1 MATPT
6 EKAIQT
12 YSIDPAHSRLGF
24 TVRHMGFSKVRGSF
38 EQFEG
43 TIRMTPDDLAT
54 LEAEATIQTQS
65 ITTNAQD
72 RDEHL
77 RSADFFEVDTYPTI
91 TFESTEVRDVSG
103 NSFTLVGEL
112 TMHGVTK
119 TVELEGEFLGAG
131 TDPWG
136 GTRVAFEAGT
146 RINRKDFGL
155 NWNQVLETGG
165 VLVSEKVDI
174 TLEVQAV
181 QEQEEEQAA

>member
-1 MATPT
+1 MTTRT
-6 EKAIQT
+6 EDVIQT
-12 YSIDPAHSRLGF
+12 YTIDPAHSRLGF

-43 TIRMTPDDLAT
+43 AVYMDSDDLAT

-65 ITTNAQD
+65 ITTNEED

-77 RSADFFEVDTYPTI
+77 RSADFFDVDTYPTI

-103 NSFTLVGEL
+103 DAFTLVGEL
-112 TMHGVTK
+112 TIRGVTK
-119 TVELEGEFLGAG
+119 TVELEGEYLGEG

-136 GTRVAFEAGT
+136 GTRVAFEAET
-146 RINRKDFGL
+146 TINRKDYGL

-165 VLVSEKVDI
+165 VLVSENVDI
-174 TLEVQAV
+174 RLEVQAV
-181 QEQEEEQAA
+181 QQEEEAA